1 MFDAIV
7 IADVA
12 TATWRV
18 AGLTLVE
25 RARRVAHRAGARRVY
40 VISDAATRAGVNA
53 WWSTDPSEHVLVIR
67 GGDQLVH
74 TPLVAPLIEAA
85 RDQAAIAWLAIGP
98 SRPQQDDTGAML
110 IARAALDDVLTW
122 LRDGLDTATI
132 AAQLRARGGRDVEH
146 GAVARAPV
154 RNSDEQRAARKLI
167 FTILV
172 KPQDNAITRVLYRP
186 ISMPLTRLL
195 VGTPITPNQVSYAVA
210 VLVAIGCY
218 FAARAGFSSVIVGTA
233 IILAASYLDCCDGE
247 IARLKLTS
255 SRFGAWLDTIV
266 DELSSFGYMV
276 AVGIHCQRHF
286 GADYLSSLGWPGPGH
301 GWPSPWMVGVIASLV
316 TYAITMYVIYFNIIV
331 VVGSANSQDYV
342 GRFVVQRDGGAA
354 RLLPQPAAVRTTPRP
369 AWLQWCATYLP
380 YAVRRDFIS
389 WFTLLL
395 AVLHVTQVTFAIL
408 VLGGVVTASIVGVE
422 HLRLRRQLRAIKS
435 EGLRLQR

>member
-1 MFDAIV
+1 M
-7 IADVA
+7 
-12 TATWRV
+12 
-18 AGLTLVE
+18 LV
-25 RARRVAHRAGARRVY
+25 GA
-40 VISDAATRAGVNA
+40 AAV
-53 WWSTDPSEHVLVIR
+53 
-67 GGDQLVH
+67 
-74 TPLVAPLIEAA
+74 
-85 RDQAAIAWLAIGP
+85 
-98 SRPQQDDTGAML
+98 
-110 IARAALDDVLTW
+110 DDVLAA
-122 LRDGLDTATI
+122 LRDGQDTATI
-132 AAQLRARGGRDVEH
+132 AAMLRARGGRDIDH
-146 GAVARAPV
+146 GAIARAPV
-154 RNSDEQRAARKLI
+154 RNADEQRAARKLI

-195 VGTPITPNQVSYAVA
+195 VGTPVTPNQVSYAVA

-218 FAARAGFSSVIVGTA
+218 FAAHANFSSVIAGTA

-247 IARLKLTS
+247 IARLKLMS

-286 GADYLSSLGWPGPGH
+286 GANYLSSVGWPMH
-301 GWPSPWMVGVIASLV
+301 GWPSPWLVGVLGSLV
-316 TYAITMYVIYFNIIV
+316 TYSITMYVIYFNIIV

-342 GRFVVQRDGGAA
+342 GRFVVQRDGGVA
-354 RLLPQPAAVRTTPRP
+354 RLVPPPVVARATPRP

-395 AVLHVTQVTFAIL
+395 AVLHVTQVLFAVQ

-422 HLRLRRQLRAIKS
+422 HLRLRGQLRAIKA